1 MKIEVKDVSPVRK
14 NMAIEAGADLVEAEK
29 HALLKRYARKAK
41 IPGFRPGKAP
51 LAVVRSRFGREVDED
66 LKERLATR
74 LYSEAIKE
82 KGLKPLG
89 DPKLEE
95 ITLEDGQPFRLEA
108 SFDVAPEF
116 TPKSYRDVEVRREA
130 VEVTDADVQKALDE
144 LREAHTRFVSE
155 EGRRASTGDV
165 LVADVEGTPEG
176 GETFRKERVMMEV
189 GASTNLPEFN
199 ENLEDAAAGS
209 TLEFKVSYPEGYEAE
224 DLAGKPVEYRL
235 SVHEVKRRLV
245 PELDDE
251 FAKDMGEFES
261 LDALR
266 ERVRSDLDQRKRADR
281 DRGLRNSVMDKVLLE
296 NPIPLP
302 DALVAD
308 ETRQRLE
315 DVARM
320 MVHQGVDP
328 RTAEIDWNAMRERQ
342 VEPARKAVH
351 GRLVLDAVAAIEGIE
366 VSDDEVQTRLE
377 GDAVKVG
384 ETATKLRARI
394 EKQGGMEAIK
404 IQLVREKSL
413 DFLIAVANIQG
424 EE

>member
-251 FAKDMGEFES
+251 FAKDMGDFES

-266 ERVRSDLDQRKRADR
+266 KRIRSDLDQRKRADR

-328 RTAEIDWNAMRERQ
+328 RTAEIDWSAMRDRQ

-366 VSDDEVQTRLE
+366 VSDDEVETRLE
-377 GDAVKVG
+377 SDAAKVG

-394 EKQGGMEAIK
+394 EKHGGMEARK
-404 IQLVREKSL
+404 IQLGREKSL